1 MGIYLNPD
9 NTDFNELRNSAICV
23 DKSLLI
29 GYTNS
34 VMNTKDK
41 LMCVSRPRRFG
52 KSTDANMLVAYYS
65 KGCDSSS
72 LFKDL
77 KISQTSIYMEHLNQH
92 NVIFINMQE
101 FYDNA
106 DTIKD
111 MKNRLS
117 KILLIELKQVFDNI
131 FYYDDKDLI
140 LSLKNINDQMK
151 QKFIFIIDEWDCV
164 LRDKDAS
171 QKDKTTF
178 LTFMNSLF
186 KDQTYIEFVYMTG
199 ILPIKKYSNQ
209 SALNSF
215 DEMSMLN
222 PTPFENFMGF
232 TENEVKELCEE
243 YQMDFDEMK
252 LWYDGYHFK
261 NGISIYSPRSISKA
275 LRIGSCGNYWSKTS
289 SFENLRYYFNQN
301 IDGIKESIVQLLAGD
316 MIKIDPDIFNNDASE
331 IHSKDDVLTF
341 LVHLGYLGY
350 DELEKKVYIP
360 NKEVSDSFVSAM
372 RKSKWENTIYF
383 LENSDKLFE
392 ATWNQDEETVA
403 KYIEKAHQEVSII
416 QYNDE
421 NALAYTIY
429 LAYITAKDYY
439 TVVREL
445 PSGNG
450 FVDIAFIPK
459 YDKPALLVELKWN
472 KDVQTAIDQIIDKQY
487 PAVLEHYKDNLLLVG
502 ISYEKD
508 SQSKDHKKHT
518 CKIIKITD

>member
-1 MGIYLNPD
+1 MGTYLNPG
-9 NTDFNELRNSAICV
+9 NTDFKELRNSAICV

-29 GYTNS
+29 EYTNS

-41 LMCVSRPRRFG
+41 YICVSRPRRFG
-52 KSTDANMLVAYYS
+52 KSTDANMLIAYYS
-65 KGCDSSS
+65 KGCDSIS
-72 LFKDL
+72 LFSDL
-77 KISQTSIYMEHLNQH
+77 KISQTKMYNEHLNKHQ
-92 NVIFINMQE
+92 VIFMNIQS
-101 FYDNA
+101 FYDMSDSVSEMKELIIEELIDEISQTYKVVCKRKKLPLFLNA
-106 DTIKD
+106 VYQQTQ
-111 MKNRLS
+111 NR
-117 KILLIELKQVFDNI
+117 
-131 FYYDDKDLI
+131 
-140 LSLKNINDQMK
+140 
-151 QKFIFIIDEWDCV
+151 FIFIIDEWDCV

-186 KDQTYIEFVYMTG
+186 KDQTYIELVYMTG

-222 PTPFENFMGF
+222 PTPFEEFMGF
-232 TENEVKELCEE
+232 TENEVIELCNQ

-350 DELEKKVYIP
+350 DETEKKVYIP
-360 NKEVSDSFVSAM
+360 NKEVSDSFVSTM
-372 RKSKWENTIYF
+372 RKSKWENAIYF

-392 ATWNQDEETVA
+392 ATWNQDEEIVA
-403 KYIEKAHQEVSII
+403 EYIEKAHQEVSIL

-450 FVDIAFIPK
+450 FADIAFIPK
-459 YDKPALLVELKWN
+459 NDKPALLVELKWN
-472 KDVQTAIDQIIDKQY
+472 KDVQTAINQIIDRQY

-508 SQSKDHKKHT
+508 SQSKEHKKHT
-518 CKIIKITD
+518 CKIIKVTD